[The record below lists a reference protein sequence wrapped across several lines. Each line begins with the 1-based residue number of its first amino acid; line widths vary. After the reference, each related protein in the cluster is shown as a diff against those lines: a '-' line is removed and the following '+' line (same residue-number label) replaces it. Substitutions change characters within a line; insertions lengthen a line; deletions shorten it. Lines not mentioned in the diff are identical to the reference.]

1 MTRRR
6 RLLLLVVGALAAP
19 LASFAQ
25 PKGKLWRVGHLTV
38 VSRQSYLES
47 GRHDAFIQ
55 GMHKLGY
62 VEGKDFVLETR
73 FADGKNERLAALADE
88 LVRAKV
94 DVIVT
99 VGTNAAVAAR
109 KATGTIPIV
118 VAAASDPVG
127 SGLAASLSRP
137 GGNVTGLALNAT
149 GIGPKNVELL
159 MLAVPKLSHLAVL
172 VHPDHP
178 MYSVQL
184 KAVRSVAERAQVKV
198 LAVEARTMEDIE
210 RGFAR
215 MSQERVDAVIV
226 SAEAIFFS
234 QRKAIA
240 ALAMT
245 YRLPSMFPYRDS
257 VVVGGLMSYGTD
269 LRDINRQA
277 ATYLDR
283 IFKGAKPADLPIEEP
298 STLRLIINRKTA
310 QALDVPLTQELLL
323 RADEVVG

>member
-1 MTRRR
+1 VTRRR
-6 RLLLLVVGALAAP
+6 VLLLAAGAIAAP
-19 LASFAQ
+19 FSAFGQS
-25 PKGKLWRVGHLTV
+25 KDRLWRVGHLTV
-38 VSRQSYLES
+38 VSRDSYLES
-47 GRHDAFIQ
+47 GRHDAFIL
-55 GMHKLGY
+55 GMRNLGY
-62 VEGKDFVLETR
+62 VEGKHFVLESR
-73 FADGKNERLAALADE
+73 FADGKNERLAVLADE

-99 VGTNAAVAAR
+99 VGTNSAVAAR

-118 VAAASDPVG
+118 LAAASDPVG

-137 GGNVTGLALNAT
+137 GANVTGLALNAT

-159 MLAVPKLSHLAVL
+159 MLAVPKLSRLAVL
-172 VHPDHP
+172 IHPDHP

-184 KAVRSVAERAQVKV
+184 KAVRSVAEPSQVNV
-198 LAVEARTMEDIE
+198 LPVEARNIADIE
-210 RGFAR
+210 HGFAW
-215 MSQERVDAVIV
+215 MSRERAEAVIV

-234 QRKAIA
+234 QRKTIA
-240 ALAMT
+240 ALAMAH
-245 YRLPSMFPYRDS
+245 RLPSMFPYRDS

-269 LRDINRQA
+269 LRDINRYA

-298 STLRLIINRKTA
+298 STLRLVINRQTA
-310 QALDVPLTQELLL
+310 QALGMALPQELLL